1 MAVDDSIRIF
11 SGSAHPAL
19 ANDVA
24 AYLELPLAKCHI
36 DRFAD
41 GEVHFVIGESVRGKD
56 VYVIQSLR
64 KPVNDFVVE
73 MLVMI
78 DALRR
83 ASARSITAVL
93 PYFAYARQDRQDRP
107 RTPIS
112 ARLMADL
119 LQAAG
124 VHRVMAMDLHA
135 GQIQGFF
142 DVPVDHLNAG
152 QVLLEAMRRV
162 GGDRPDGCVI
172 VSPDAG
178 GVERA
183 RRFSTRI
190 GGSGLAI
197 IDKRRSKPNVAEVMH
212 VVGDVS
218 GRDAFVVDDIIDTA
232 GTLCGA
238 ARALREN
245 GARSVSAFA
254 SHGLF
259 NGAAIERIM
268 ASDLDKVFVTNTI
281 PPTDEVKACP
291 KIEVLSVAATV
302 GEAIKRVHGDFSVSS
317 LFWY

>member
-152 QVLLEAMRRV
+152 QVLLEAMRRPSRWLRDRV
-162 GGDRPDGCVI
+162 ARRRRRGACAALLDPDRWFGAGDHRQAPVQAERGRGDARGRGCV
-172 VSPDAG
+172 G
-178 GVERA
+178 A
-183 RRFSTRI
+183 RR
-190 GGSGLAI
+190 
-197 IDKRRSKPNVAEVMH
+197 
-212 VVGDVS
+212 
-218 GRDAFVVDDIIDTA
+218 
-232 GTLCGA
+232 
-238 ARALREN
+238 LR
-245 GARSVSAFA
+245 G
-254 SHGLF
+254 
-259 NGAAIERIM
+259 
-268 ASDLDKVFVTNTI
+268 
-281 PPTDEVKACP
+281 
-291 KIEVLSVAATV
+291 
-302 GEAIKRVHGDFSVSS
+302 
-317 LFWY
+317 

>member
-1 MAVDDSIRIF
+1 MAVEDSIRIF

-19 ANDVA
+19 AEGIAD
-24 AYLELPLAKCHI
+24 YIQLPLAKCHI

-41 GEVHFVIGESVRGKD
+41 GEVHFVVGESVRGKD

-64 KPVNDFVVE
+64 KPVNDAIME
-73 MLVMI
+73 MLVML

-83 ASARSITAVL
+83 SSVRSITAVI

-135 GQIQGFF
+135 NQITGFF
-142 DVPVDHLNAG
+142 AVPVDHLNASA
-152 QVLLEAMRRV
+152 VLLEAMRRV
-162 GGDRPDGCVI
+162 NTEGPESCVV

-183 RRFSTRI
+183 RRFSSKLST
-190 GGSGLAI
+190 GLAI

-212 VVGDVS
+212 VIGDVA
-218 GRDAFVVDDIIDTA
+218 GKDAFLVDDMIDTA
-232 GTLCGA
+232 GTLVGA
-238 ARALREN
+238 AKALKAN
-245 GARSVSAFA
+245 GARRVFSFA
-254 SHGLF
+254 THGLF
-259 NGAAIERIM
+259 NGTAVERI
-268 ASDLDKVFVTNTI
+268 AGSDLDRVFVTDTI
-281 PPTDEVKACP
+281 PPRPDVLACER
-291 KIEVLSVAATV
+291 IEVLSVAATI